1 MVFLNIN
8 VYIIKS
14 NTKQPGQKLYNQQN
28 QSETIQILISDVYSI
43 Y

>member
-14 NTKQPGQKLYNQQN
+14 NTKQPGQTEPIRNYTN
-28 QSETIQILISDVYSI
+28 SDF
-43 Y
+43 